1 MISLVRGKTDLANK
15 MLLFSYEVFTWLCV
29 YLMTT
34 APPIKQNNIQGHSAK
49 ETDGVGF
56 I

>member
-34 APPIKQNNIQGHSAK
+34 APQKQNNIQGHSAK